1 VSFTKGYLSEI
12 VRRRVV
18 LRGSDGTTTT
28 LGSVADFVVD
38 DANVTYPAVSGFVVK
53 TTSGLRYA
61 TADTLADITAG
72 GELVLSQ
79 VPTLPPPPDES
90 LYLVEDLFDKQ
101 IVDTNGRK
109 VVRINDLEVAN
120 IAGSLRVVAADIGL
134 SGLLQRLGIRKLL
147 GGWAERASAR
157 SLISWDAVSPIEDV
171 NPTIVTLRVAEN
183 RLARL
188 HPSDLAEIISDL
200 STADALRVI
209 GQLDDETAA
218 DAIEHLEPDR
228 QRAII
233 ADMGTAR
240 AADIIEEMD
249 SDDAADLLNEL
260 PEEQQDLLFAEMD
273 TETAG
278 ELRALVAFDDDEAG
292 GLMTTDYV
300 WIYGYRSVGATIEK
314 IREIAP
320 ESEFIYYLYVLDAE
334 HKLRGV
340 LSLRTLLLSKP
351 DATIEN
357 IMERD
362 VVHVGP
368 ETHTDEVASTI
379 ARYDLLA
386 LPVVDADGTMRGI
399 VTIDDAIDTVI
410 PEKLK
415 RQLPRLTRRH
425 GHPHEAAARA

>member
-1 VSFTKGYLSEI
+1 MSFTKGYLSEI
-12 VRRRVV
+12 VQRRVV
-18 LRGSDGTTTT
+18 LRGSDGTITRFGT
-28 LGSVADFVVD
+28 VCDFVVD
-38 DANVTYPAVSGFVVK
+38 EPNVTFPAVSGYVVR
-53 TTSGLRYA
+53 TGSGLRYA
-61 TADTLADITAG
+61 TAETLADITDAG
-72 GELVLSQ
+72 DLVLTM
-79 VPTLPPPPDES
+79 VPTLPPPADEK

-120 IAGSLRVVAADIGL
+120 VAGVLRVVAADIGL

-147 GGWAERASAR
+147 GRIAERTAGR
-157 SLISWDAVSPIEDV
+157 SLISWDAVAPIDDV
-171 NPTIVTLRVAEN
+171 NPTIVTLRVSES

-188 HPSDLAEIISDL
+188 HPSELADIISDL

-218 DAIEHLEPDR
+218 DAIEHLEPEM

-233 ADMGTAR
+233 ADIGTAR

-260 PEEQQDLLFAEMD
+260 PEAQQDLLFAEMD

-278 ELRALVAFDDDEAG
+278 ELRELTAFDDDEAG

-300 WIYGYRSVGATIEK
+300 WIYGFRSVAATIEK

-334 HKLRGV
+334 HRLQGV
-340 LSLRTLLLSKP
+340 LSLRTLLLARP
-351 DATIEN
+351 GATIESVMQREV
-357 IMERD
+357 I
-362 VVHVGP
+362 HVAP
-368 ETHTDEVASTI
+368 HTHTDEVAAAI

-386 LPVVDADGTMRGI
+386 LPVTDDDGTMRGI

-415 RQLPRLTRRH
+415 RQLPRLTRRR
-425 GHPHEAAARA
+425 PQAVRT